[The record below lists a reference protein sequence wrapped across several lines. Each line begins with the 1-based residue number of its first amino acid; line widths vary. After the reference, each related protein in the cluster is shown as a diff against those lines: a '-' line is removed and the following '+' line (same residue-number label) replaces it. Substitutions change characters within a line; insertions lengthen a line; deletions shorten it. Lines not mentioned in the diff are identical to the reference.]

1 MFQVLPG
8 IPSSTQSW
16 ALQAVPVIQW
26 LVCGSWRM
34 KMNELHSEFRD
45 SLGYVRPCLIKKTE
59 QKAPNQQETN
69 PKKRGRKKASLKK

>member
-1 MFQVLPG
+1 
-8 IPSSTQSW
+8 
-16 ALQAVPVIQW
+16 
-26 LVCGSWRM
+26 
-34 KMNELHSEFRD
+34 MNELHSEFRD